1 MAVSQRG
8 WQEGGWDRWRQR
20 HSPPP
25 LTIFYS
31 SRGIYLY
38 CTHTSPGKEKRMARS
53 FFGPPVVYICQH
65 THRKL
70 PAHFFSLSTPP
81 PALLT
86 YYYSLIPPSPSS
98 QLIQSHSTCN
108 IISLARTYTSHRPA
122 SHWFLPCGRRP
133 SRCTLSPPPPPP
145 NQDGW
150 GDATTLPNKSPPS
163 SSRRK
168 RRKEKECGNQRD

>member
-1 MAVSQRG
+1 
-8 WQEGGWDRWRQR
+8 
-20 HSPPP
+20 
-25 LTIFYS
+25 
-31 SRGIYLY
+31 
-38 CTHTSPGKEKRMARS
+38 MARS

-70 PAHFFSLSTPP
+70 PAHFFSLSTS

-133 SRCTLSPPPPPP
+133 SRCTLSPPPLLLPIKMDGVMRQHYQTNPPHRLP
-145 NQDGW
+145 EERRRMW
-150 GDATTLPNKSPPS
+150 ESTRLTLIRKVNIKSI
-163 SSRRK
+163 RVVYL
-168 RRKEKECGNQRD
+168 